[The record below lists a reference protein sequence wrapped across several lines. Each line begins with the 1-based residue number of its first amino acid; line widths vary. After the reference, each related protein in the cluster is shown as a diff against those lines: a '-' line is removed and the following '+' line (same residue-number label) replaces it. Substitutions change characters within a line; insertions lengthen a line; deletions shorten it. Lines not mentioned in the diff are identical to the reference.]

1 MATQIGKVYAVKCP
15 DDSRYYKTILV
26 SRNPFTGNLESKI
39 SNPVYGEIP
48 PDMPIMPELMST
60 RLMSMNNAL
69 PFNT

>member
-15 DDSRYYKTILV
+15 DDSRYYKTIYV

-48 PDMPIMPELMST
+48 PDMPIMPELMRS

-69 PFNT
+69 PFNA